1 MPRFIPIGSSSIS
14 KPKSESQP
22 SGDKIQLLVP
32 VTQAAREDWESYR
45 GWGRRD
51 GFTG

>member
-22 SGDKIQLLVP
+22 NGDKIQLLVP

-45 GWGRRD
+45 GWGRCD